1 MAQNKNNK
9 PGSGL
14 YVAVFFVFVI
24 LIVIMFFVKKD
35 DIVSN
40 LKKTEFFE
48 RVGVATP
55 EFVEKHQIKQEKKAP
70 DDIEIDLIDDDSSEK
85 AGGNG
90 NNAGAE
96 AEKSFESGK
105 NSGNGENSAGKT
117 GAAAEAAEEIK
128 TPGKTEMAESGKV
141 SAGGTENSGNSEKA
155 KNSGSAEKNSVAQK
169 NSVAGGNSG
178 NGETPAVSTRTTT
191 LYFVSIG
198 ADGSVS
204 RCAVKRQL
212 ARSDSP
218 LTDAVKA
225 LLGGPLPGEKNAM
238 SLIPSGSKL
247 IGASVKNGVAT
258 LNFNENFE
266 FNSYGVEGS
275 IGQLMQIVYTATEF
289 STVKSVQFLIE
300 GEKKEYLGS
309 EGQWIGTPLS
319 RGSF

>member
-9 PGSGL
+9 PNSGL

-35 DIVSN
+35 NILSN
-40 LKKTEFFE
+40 LKKTNFFE

-55 EFVEKHQIKQEKKAP
+55 EFVEKHPVEQEKTLP
-70 DDIEIDLIDDDSSEK
+70 DDIEIDLMDNAASEK
-85 AGGNG
+85 SINQQEDPAS
-90 NNAGAE
+90 
-96 AEKSFESGK
+96 AEKSV
-105 NSGNGENSAGKT
+105 KT
-117 GAAAEAAEEIK
+117 DS
-128 TPGKTEMAESGKV
+128 TAES
-141 SAGGTENSGNSEKA
+141 SALPEKQPEIASEKKEENKPA
-155 KNSGSAEKNSVAQK
+155 VSAEKTESSSK
-169 NSVAGGNSG
+169 NSSV
-178 NGETPAVSTRTTT
+178 PAAPKPASATRTAT

-204 RCAVKRQL
+204 RQAVKRQL
-212 ARSDSP
+212 AKSDSP
-218 LTDAVKA
+218 LTDAIKA
-225 LLGGPLPGEKNAM
+225 LLAGPVPGEKNAM
-238 SLIPSGSKL
+238 SLIPSGSRL
-247 IGASVKNGVAT
+247 IGASVKDGVAT
-258 LNFNENFE
+258 LNFNESFE

-319 RGSF
+319 RSSF